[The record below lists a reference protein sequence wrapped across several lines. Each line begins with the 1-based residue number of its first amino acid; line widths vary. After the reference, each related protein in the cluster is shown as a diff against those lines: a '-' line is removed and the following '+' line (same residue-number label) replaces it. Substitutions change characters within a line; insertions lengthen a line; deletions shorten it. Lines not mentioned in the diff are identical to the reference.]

1 MSQKHI
7 SILSFHGDP
16 NIGLHGLATDK
27 YCIVGKCVSDKQVAE
42 LENVLKVP
50 VYRATLYGT
59 DLIGL
64 FATGNSSVLLIPKI
78 VFENELKA
86 LKSLME
92 KLNVKVAV
100 IDTEHT
106 AFGNNIL
113 LSDSIAIISS
123 AFNQASQKQIKDALG
138 IKPTIMNLA
147 NMSVP
152 GSVSK
157 ITNKGAIFS
166 PNLSDDDIKKVESLL
181 KIEIGLGTV
190 NLGNPFL
197 SAGLIANSFGFAI
210 GQQSSGFEI
219 SRVDESLGFI

>member
-1 MSQKHI
+1 
-7 SILSFHGDP
+7 
-16 NIGLHGLATDK
+16 
-27 YCIVGKCVSDKQVAE
+27 
-42 LENVLKVP
+42 
-50 VYRATLYGT
+50 
-59 DLIGL
+59 
-64 FATGNSSVLLIPKI
+64 
-78 VFENELKA
+78 
-86 LKSLME
+86 
-92 KLNVKVAV
+92 
-100 IDTEHT
+100 
-106 AFGNNIL
+106 
-113 LSDSIAIISS
+113 
-123 AFNQASQKQIKDALG
+123 
-138 IKPTIMNLA
+138 MNLA

>member
-7 SILSFHGDP
+7 SILNFHGDP
-16 NIGLHGLATDK
+16 NVGMHGLATDK
-27 YCIVGKCVSDKQVAE
+27 YCLVGKCVSDKQVKE
-42 LENVLKVP
+42 LEEVLKVP
-50 VYRATLYGT
+50 VLRATVYGT

-64 FATGNSSVLLIPKI
+64 FAVGTSSVLLVPKI
-78 VFENELKA
+78 IFENELKA

-92 KLNVKVAV
+92 KLNVKVEV

-123 AFNQASQKQIKDALG
+123 AFNQASQKQLKDALG
-138 IKPTIMNLA
+138 IKPIVMDIAHT
-147 NMSVP
+147 SVP
-152 GSVSK
+152 GSVGK

-166 PNLSDDDIKKVESLL
+166 PNLSEDDIQKIEKLL
-181 KIEIGLGTV
+181 GYEIGLGTI

-197 SAGLIANSFGFAI
+197 SSGIIANSFGFVI
-210 GQQSSGFEI
+210 GMQSSGFEI
-219 SRVDESLGFI
+219 SRVDESLRFI